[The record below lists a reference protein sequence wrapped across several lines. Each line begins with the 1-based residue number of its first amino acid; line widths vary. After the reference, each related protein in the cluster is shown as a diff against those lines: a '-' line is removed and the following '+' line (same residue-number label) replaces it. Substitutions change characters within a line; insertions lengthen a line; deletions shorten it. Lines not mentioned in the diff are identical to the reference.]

1 MRIRK
6 ISKSRRR
13 ETHVPLPHPLR
24 RALLFALLHHPGF
37 GRAARRCASGGGE
50 AGGQC
55 VTETLSPSTNLGYLG
70 HGEHMGKRVSEP
82 TGGTSLSQSLGWLLE
97 TASWASG
104 ACNLPLQPSA
114 AHLSSPQAPSRSSSV
129 EMPIATRV
137 PRSSSQLVRKTLLG
151 STSSLTWPGTY
162 IPSSLHFCSH
172 RGPPPGPASQH

>member
-1 MRIRK
+1 MELMRIRK

-70 HGEHMGKRVSEP
+70 HGDTWERGSQNQQVAPPFPRVLAGSSRRQAGHQVP
-82 TGGTSLSQSLGWLLE
+82 ATS
-97 TASWASG
+97 
-104 ACNLPLQPSA
+104 
-114 AHLSSPQAPSRSSSV
+114 
-129 EMPIATRV
+129 
-137 PRSSSQLVRKTLLG
+137 
-151 STSSLTWPGTY
+151 
-162 IPSSLHFCSH
+162 PSSHQLLTCP
-172 RGPPPGPASQH
+172 RPRPLPGAAVWKCPLLQGCPGPPLSL